1 MNLNYSDLGLVL
13 ITLYCKT
20 VGSVSGISHLFP
32 CKTWVIFLQNF
43 VSQKSGSSYV
53 MHLDFWD
60 FLGKKYLSYSKITQ
74 ETYLDIWGAKL
85 ILQVNSYS
93 TLA

>member
-1 MNLNYSDLGLVL
+1 
-13 ITLYCKT
+13 
-20 VGSVSGISHLFP
+20 
-32 CKTWVIFLQNF
+32 
-43 VSQKSGSSYV
+43 